1 MTATFEVQLLRGR
14 DAVVRGMTP
23 ERVSQ
28 WQALAEAAATVAVY
42 QSPGFVLPWYEV
54 YEPDYEPLILLG
66 VAGDG
71 TLVGILPLAI
81 RRQAPET
88 LCFAGAEHCEYASW
102 LASPAVQLEFPAVC
116 VRRLSELGLFAGTW
130 DWRWLAPGTS
140 LAWLDRPELASRG
153 ITGHVSQ
160 VANPVLA
167 LQDPDRPRF
176 FDPHGKNS
184 KRKMNL
190 LKRAGVV
197 TLARLDAGSLT
208 AALFDRFK
216 TFYDIRQLAR
226 HGVAPFR
233 EDPLKGP
240 FHRRLL
246 EAPDLVLCFAL
257 TVVTD
262 PVAFHWSLVDRRR
275 AMYCMGP
282 FDLRWLAASPG
293 KLMADLV
300 AEALRERGVECLD
313 HTPGG
318 DEYKEEAASRHEVVH
333 RLELFPSR
341 RHAWV
346 HGAQTAA
353 RDAIK
358 RGARAVG
365 VSPARLRTLQDL
377 VTDAARS
384 PVPTVRVALRAWR
397 RWPWSRRVVIT
408 YRLTREAWERA
419 APGSKPDPL
428 FRKDMLEDFLLYPGS
443 RRGLSRQELMQSAIE
458 GLRRGCHCYTVVEDG
473 VLVHSAWLHVGAQEI
488 ELSEV
493 GYRYRIP
500 PNGCVLFDERPDGAA
515 VTELRKRSFRHRLHE
530 AFSMGADYVT
540 GGMVDNLVD
549 LGVELEPLDQVTQI
563 TRLGRRRAQRQ
574 PIPPRHRRV
583 SA

>member
-1 MTATFEVQLLRGR
+1 VTATFEVQLLRGR
-14 DAVVRGMTP
+14 DAVARGMTP

-28 WQALAEAAATVAVY
+28 WQALAGAAETVAVY

-54 YEPDYEPLILLG
+54 YEPEYEPLILLG

-71 TLVGILPLAI
+71 TLAGVLPLAI
-81 RRQAPET
+81 RRQAPEA

-102 LASPAVQLEFPAVC
+102 LATPAVRLEFPAVC
-116 VRRLSELGLFAGTW
+116 VGRLSELGLFSDTW
-130 DWRWLAPGTS
+130 DWKWLAPGTT
-140 LAWLDRPELASRG
+140 LAWLDRPELARRG
-153 ITGHVSQ
+153 ITGQISQ

-167 LQDPDRPRF
+167 LQDPERPRF
-176 FDPHGKNS
+176 FDPQGKNS

-190 LKRAGVV
+190 LKRAGEV
-197 TLARLDAGSLT
+197 TLARLDARSLT
-208 AALFDRFK
+208 ATLFDRFK

-226 HGVAPFR
+226 HGVAPFS

-246 EAPDLVLCFAL
+246 EVPDLVACFAL
-257 TVVTD
+257 TVGPD

-333 RLELFPSR
+333 RLQMFPSR

-346 HGAQTAA
+346 DGAQTTA

-358 RGARAVG
+358 RVARVVG
-365 VSPARLRTLQDL
+365 ISPARLRTLEDR
-377 VTDAARS
+377 VTHAARA
-384 PVPTVRVALRAWR
+384 PVPTVRVALRSLR
-397 RWPWSRRVVIT
+397 RWSWSHSVVIT
-408 YRLTREAWERA
+408 YRLTREAWEKA

-428 FRKDMLEDFLLYPGS
+428 FRKDMLEDFLLHPGS
-443 RRGLSRQELMQSAIE
+443 MRGLSRQHLMQSASE
-458 GLRRGCHCYTVVEDG
+458 RLRQGSHCYTVVGDG
-473 VLVHSAWLHVGAQEI
+473 VLVHYAWLHLGVPEI

-493 GYRYRIP
+493 GYRYPIP
-500 PNGCVLFDERPDGAA
+500 PNGCVLDDDRPAGAA

-530 AFSMGADYVT
+530 AFSMGADYAT
-540 GGMVDNLVD
+540 GGMVEKLVD
-549 LGVELEPLDQVTQI
+549 LGVELEALDQVTQI
-563 TRLGRRRAQRQ
+563 TRFGRRRARREPISPGQR
-574 PIPPRHRRV
+574 RF